1 MMNEGEVYF
10 ALCSEAD
17 FDPHDIT
24 RAVGIE
30 SSRTKRR
37 ASPRPKHTSWE
48 VSSGRVESAVIDIYA
63 MSSALISRLQAHADK
78 IVQAKR
84 QFGLTAYLEVV
95 LWISVDE
102 ATSTPAIGFDM
113 NVISFL
119 YEVGA
124 HIDVDTYIKTA

>member
-1 MMNEGEVYF
+1 
-10 ALCSEAD
+10 
-17 FDPHDIT
+17 
-24 RAVGIE
+24 
-30 SSRTKRR
+30 
-37 ASPRPKHTSWE
+37 
-48 VSSGRVESAVIDIYA
+48 

>member
-1 MMNEGEVYF
+1 MKAKFILRSVLRPILIRMTSHGQ
-10 ALCSEAD
+10 S
-17 FDPHDIT
+17 
-24 RAVGIE
+24 E
-30 SSRTKRR
+30 SSRREPSVER
-37 ASPRPKHTSWE
+37 PPRPKHTSWE

-119 YEVGA
+119 YAVGA